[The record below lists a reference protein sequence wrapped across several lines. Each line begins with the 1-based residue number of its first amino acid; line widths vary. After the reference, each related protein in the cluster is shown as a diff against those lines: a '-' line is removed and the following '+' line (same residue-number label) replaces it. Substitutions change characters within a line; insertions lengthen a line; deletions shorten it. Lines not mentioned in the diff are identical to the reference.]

1 MQLNLR
7 LFIFILVIAAIY
19 AGSSERYRH
28 PEYARILADIRKPA
42 IEKAE
47 KYLDE
52 EPETVTMAYCGRSAG
67 GRHDFYSCFTPR
79 PSAAV

>member
-1 MQLNLR
+1 MRNNLI
-7 LFIFILVIAAIY
+7 LFISILVIAAIY
-19 AGSSERYRH
+19 AGCSERYRH

-52 EPETVTMAYCGRSAG
+52 EPETLVWAYCGRSAG

-79 PSAAV
+79 PLAAV